1 MESEES
7 LHLLH
12 PEQGKNLGFS
22 AVEFLSLI
30 LLAACQSPM
39 NGFISCFSNDERKD
53 KRWPAVHLLKCQ
65 FSFMLIIRLVL
76 HTVNG
81 LHHFFCAI
89 SRRVLQISFSIHLIL
104 PTKTIL
110 PLFPL

>member
-39 NGFISCFSNDERKD
+39 NGFLLLFQQRREERQKMASRPFA
-53 KRWPAVHLLKCQ
+53 KVSV
-65 FSFMLIIRLVL
+65 FL
-76 HTVNG
+76 HAHNKVG
-81 LHHFFCAI
+81 SSHCKWA
-89 SRRVLQISFSIHLIL
+89 SSIFAPFHVEC
-104 PTKTIL
+104 
-110 PLFPL
+110 